1 MTKRCTWYLISGG
14 VDWKVLVYSILSKVK
29 IYFKYTNNSSPG
41 WMKSHKSW
49 FCSDVFIIKPLSD
62 SWLGPPFISIWS
74 THTYSYIRVCIVFC
88 LITWSRRTLWKA
100 FQLYLWLYKKPPQML
115 VAYTLFKNLFYL
127 ESCNLSTVW
136 WNLFISAPLS
146 TAGET
151 QKLEWAEVPLVHTNG
166 GWRWEG

>member
-1 MTKRCTWYLISGG
+1 MENISTEE
-14 VDWKVLVYSILSKVK
+14 KHIITSSAKKAK
-29 IYFKYTNNSSPG
+29 IN
-41 WMKSHKSW
+41 H
-49 FCSDVFIIKPLSD
+49 
-62 SWLGPPFISIWS
+62 
-74 THTYSYIRVCIVFC
+74 
-88 LITWSRRTLWKA
+88 
-100 FQLYLWLYKKPPQML
+100 YKKPPQML

-166 GWRWEG
+166 G